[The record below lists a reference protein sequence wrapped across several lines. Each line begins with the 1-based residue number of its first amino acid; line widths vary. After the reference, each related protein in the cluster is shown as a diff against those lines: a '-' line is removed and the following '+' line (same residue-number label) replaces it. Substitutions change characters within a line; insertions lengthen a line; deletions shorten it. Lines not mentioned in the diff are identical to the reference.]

1 MILDSYLQ
9 ISQGKSPSS
18 RTIVDR
24 YPWCPRADTQ
34 WRTRSRRR
42 SACPQTA
49 AVRRRARQPHRC
61 GRTAGVR
68 SRGGMTARGRRAAAA
83 VRGCR
88 AQRRPTRQ
96 RPDALAQDEPTALR
110 QPGRA
115 GGRPHFGVP
124 AAWRVVRLPVV
135 RSPIF
140 KQCAPSGVTPWL
152 CSPRER
158 AAEAAGSS
166 PKNRPRCVLQD
177 WLCVCVHLRAHAAA
191 AVLSHGAQK
200 INRFW
205 YVANK
210 LLAVLCT

>member
-24 YPWCPRADTQ
+24 HPWCPRADTQ

-68 SRGGMTARGRRAAAA
+68 SRGGIAARGGGARRLPPAAAGRGGA
-83 VRGCR
+83 VRASHQTHSQRTKRSRCPSRG
-88 AQRRPTRQ
+88 AQ
-96 RPDALAQDEPTALR
+96 
-110 QPGRA
+110 A
-115 GGRPHFGVP
+115 GAR
-124 AAWRVVRLPVV
+124 
-135 RSPIF
+135 I
-140 KQCAPSGVTPWL
+140 
-152 CSPRER
+152 
-158 AAEAAGSS
+158 
-166 PKNRPRCVLQD
+166 LQG

-200 INRFW
+200 ISRFW

>member
-24 YPWCPRADTQ
+24 HPWCPRADTQ

-68 SRGGMTARGRRAAAA
+68 SRGGIAARGRGARRQPPAAAGRAAAPCA
-83 VRGCR
+83 
-88 AQRRPTRQ
+88 Q
-96 RPDALAQDEPTALR
+96 RPDALAEDEPIALR

-115 GGRPHFGVP
+115 GGRPHFAGL
-124 AAWRVVRLPVV
+124 AMRL
-135 RSPIF
+135 RAS
-140 KQCAPSGVTPWL
+140 ARARGR
-152 CSPRER
+152 CSPL
-158 AAEAAGSS
+158 A
-166 PKNRPRCVLQD
+166 RCT
-177 WLCVCVHLRAHAAA
+177 
-191 AVLSHGAQK
+191 QK
-200 INRFW
+200 ISRFW